1 MAAPLGRLE
10 ATVTDLLDMEQG
22 MGQAFLVAL
31 VSLEDLGLERNMLE
45 WELELDLLVVPISE
59 QEEHLQ

>member
-1 MAAPLGRLE
+1 MAVPLGRRE

-22 MGQAFLVAL
+22 MEQVFLVAL